1 MSREEALVQFVPKDK
16 HDTATAQAAVQSG
29 YPMVSPVLP
38 ELVAWLQDY
47 NWPVAQVLAPFLATI
62 GIALLPQVKA
72 VLVSGDLIWKRWVLS
87 CVVSESEELAQAV
100 SAELVRLAYA
110 ATPSEREED
119 LDEIALGVVEQF
131 ALDQFSGGTRGTAER
146 NKSH

>member
-1 MSREEALVQFVPKDK
+1 MTREEALVQFVPKNK
-16 HDTATAQAAVQSG
+16 HDTATAQAAVEAG
-29 YPMVSPVLP
+29 YPMVASVLP

-62 GIALLPQVKA
+62 GISLLPQVQA
-72 VLVSGDLIWKRWVLS
+72 ILVSDDLIWKRWILS
-87 CVVSESEELAQAV
+87 CVVSESKELAQAV
-100 SAELVRLAYA
+100 SAELLRLAHE

-119 LDEIALGVVEQF
+119 LDEITMGIVTQF
-131 ALDQFSGGTRGTAER
+131 ALDQFSGGTRGTTQR